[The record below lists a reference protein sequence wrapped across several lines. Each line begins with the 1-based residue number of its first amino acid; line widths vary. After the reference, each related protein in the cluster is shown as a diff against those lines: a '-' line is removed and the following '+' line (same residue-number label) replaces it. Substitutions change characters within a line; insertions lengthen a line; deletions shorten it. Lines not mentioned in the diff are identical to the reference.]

1 MKERVAVL
9 MGGLTSEREISLLSG
24 KAVAEALISKG
35 YQVFPI
41 DVHPVREFSIRRCND
56 GDIPAEGRSTP
67 SDKLSNGIAFSN
79 GVNGELKLEKELKE
93 RKIEV
98 VFIALHGSYG
108 EDGSIQ
114 QRLEELNIPYTG
126 SRVKASYLAF
136 NKIEAKKI
144 FQNKGI
150 PTAPFFVIDKNQEY
164 NLALK
169 EMPFQFPWVVK
180 PGAEGSSIGLSIVET
195 KEELDKA
202 LKLASAYGEKI
213 LLEKY
218 IAGREITVGILD
230 ECSLPIVEIVPKN
243 QFYDYQAKYSE
254 GFSEYLVP
262 APIALEVYQQTQR
275 IALSA
280 HQALGCEGIS
290 RVDMRLDEQNQ
301 PYVLEINTIPGLTRL
316 SLLPKA
322 AQRIGV
328 SFPDLCG
335 ILIKLAKS
343 REVNH
348 EQTKNKKTA

>member
-9 MGGLTSEREISLLSG
+9 MGGLSSEREISLLSG
-24 KAVAEALISKG
+24 KAVAEALTCRK
-35 YQVFPI
+35 YQVFPL
-41 DVHPVREFSIRRCND
+41 D
-56 GDIPAEGRSTP
+56 
-67 SDKLSNGIAFSN
+67 
-79 GVNGELKLEKELKE
+79 VNGEVKLEKELKE
-93 RKIEV
+93 QKIEV

-136 NKIEAKKI
+136 NKIEAKRI
-144 FQNKGI
+144 FQDKGI
-150 PTAPFFVIDKNQEY
+150 PTAPFFVINKSQEY
-164 NLALK
+164 NSILK
-169 EMPFQFPWVVK
+169 ERPFQFPWVVK
-180 PGAEGSSIGLSIVET
+180 PGAEGSSIGLSIVEA

-202 LKLASAYGEKI
+202 LELASAYGEKI
-213 LLEKY
+213 LIEKY

-254 GFSEYLVP
+254 GFSKYLVP
-262 APIALEVYQQTQR
+262 APIDLEIYQQIQR
-275 IALSA
+275 IALA
-280 HQALGCEGIS
+280 VHQVLGCEGIS

-301 PYVLEINTIPGLTRL
+301 PYVLEINTIPGLTQS

-328 SFPDLCG
+328 SFPDLCS
-335 ILIKLAKS
+335 ILVKLAKS
-343 REVNH
+343 RKAAH
-348 EQTKNKKTA
+348 EQTQKKKTAQG